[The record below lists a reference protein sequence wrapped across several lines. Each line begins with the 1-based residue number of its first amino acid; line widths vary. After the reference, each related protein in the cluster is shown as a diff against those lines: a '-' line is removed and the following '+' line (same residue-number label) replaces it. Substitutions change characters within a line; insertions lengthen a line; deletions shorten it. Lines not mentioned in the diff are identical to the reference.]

1 MKIFFSYG
9 RDNYKTFI
17 QKIKNDLMQNK
28 TFRLFVNSTFSDFN
42 EKRKLIQYSFSRNKK
57 KYCRNNDISI
67 KE

>member
-1 MKIFFSYG
+1 
-9 RDNYKTFI
+9 
-17 QKIKNDLMQNK
+17 MQNK

>member
-42 EKRKLIQYSFSRNKK
+42 EKRKLIQYSFSRNK
-57 KYCRNNDISI
+57 
-67 KE
+67 